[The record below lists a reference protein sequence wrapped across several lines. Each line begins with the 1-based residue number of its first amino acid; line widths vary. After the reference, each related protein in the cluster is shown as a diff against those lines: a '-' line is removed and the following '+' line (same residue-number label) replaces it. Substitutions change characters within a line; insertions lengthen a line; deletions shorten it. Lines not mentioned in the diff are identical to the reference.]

1 MKKNLNILILIS
13 LFAMITLPTC
23 YLKFSGI
30 MLRFS
35 LILSLVSI
43 FLFFIL
49 RPKIMITNIQY
60 CLKSSIS
67 KYILYLFVYILCL
80 NIVMLFLG
88 KMTIAK
94 FIHSIILRFIPLI
107 IIPFF
112 LGYISNLYFDN
123 KHIIRFYY
131 YTIFFILI
139 LGIVDFCIFS
149 SSNNILQ
156 NFYTNTIIN
165 SSILVAEHQKAYVFG
180 IPRVQSVFAEPSYFA
195 LYLCIHL
202 PLIYEISSYKNKLFK
217 NKVIEY
223 CRGKILPILS
233 WIMLI
238 ATMSPIY
245 LIAGIIISIFYIL
258 SKKINNLKSFLL
270 AIIIFFF
277 FISSC
282 LLLLNNIDLNSTFLG
297 RIQNT
302 IKSISDFDIFIYAEP
317 SLATRIICYVNTFIV
332 FLKHPILGVGFGNIL
347 VYLYHQFLYSP
358 LPLTGELRG
367 LLLRPDA
374 TGLNYSIFWLSLAE
388 IGIIGTTIL
397 YIIFYKIIKKI
408 NKLLY
413 KTDIYE
419 YIFVYGMFWA
429 LLITVTLSIYDSRI
443 TDTGMWSLLGIL
455 AGFQIH
461 KKNNNNTYKF
471 IKRSIYAKK

>member
-1 MKKNLNILILIS
+1 MKKNINILILIS
-13 LFAMITLPTC
+13 LFTMITLPTC

-43 FLFFIL
+43 FLFFVL
-49 RPKIMITNIQY
+49 RPHILIPNIQY

-67 KYILYLFVYILCL
+67 KCVLYLFVYILCL
-80 NIVMLFLG
+80 NIFMLFLG

-112 LGYISNLYFDN
+112 LGYISNFYFNN
-123 KHIIRFYY
+123 KNIIKFYY
-131 YTIFFILI
+131 FTIFFILA

-149 SSNNILQ
+149 YGNNILQ
-156 NFYTNTIIN
+156 NLYTNTIIN
-165 SSILVAEHQKAYVFG
+165 SSILGSEHERAYVFG
-180 IPRVQSVFAEPSYFA
+180 IPRVQSVFAEPSYFS

-202 PLIYEISSYKNKLFK
+202 PLIYEIANYKNKLFK
-217 NKVIEY
+217 NRIIEY
-223 CRGKILPILS
+223 CRKKISIILS

-238 ATMSPIY
+238 STMSPIY
-245 LIAGIIISIFYIL
+245 LVAGFVISILYIL
-258 SKKINNLKSFLL
+258 SKKINSQKSFFIT
-270 AIIIFFF
+270 IIISLFFVSLSLF
-277 FISSC
+277 
-282 LLLLNNIDLNSTFLG
+282 LLNNTDLSSTFLG

-302 IKSISDFDIFIYAEP
+302 IKSLNNFDIFIYAEP
-317 SLATRIICYVNTFIV
+317 SLATRIVCYVNTFIV

-347 VYLYHQFLYSP
+347 VYLYHQFIYSP

-388 IGIIGTTIL
+388 MGILGTTIL

-408 NKLLY
+408 HRLLY
-413 KTDIYE
+413 NVNMYE
-419 YIFVYGMFWA
+419 YIFVNGMLWA
-429 LLITVTLSIYDSRI
+429 LLITVALSIYDSRI
-443 TDTGMWSLLGIL
+443 TDTGMWSLIGIL
-455 AGFQIH
+455 AGIQIPKKS
-461 KKNNNNTYKF
+461 KKNIYKF
-471 IKRSIYAKK
+471 IKRSVYVKK